1 MSNEISQLMISSL
14 IGAIYG
20 ILLDEIFI
28 TIQTKFQQN
37 KFNKCIFA
45 IGQLFISVLL
55 LWGLHL
61 SISSLLFT
69 TMFYNTQNN
78 LWNNMLA
85 FKSQVS

>member
-1 MSNEISQLMISSL
+1 MNDISQLVISSL

-28 TIQTKFQQN
+28 AIQTNFQQN

-45 IGQLFISVLL
+45 IIQLLISIFL

-85 FKSQVS
+85 FKSQVF